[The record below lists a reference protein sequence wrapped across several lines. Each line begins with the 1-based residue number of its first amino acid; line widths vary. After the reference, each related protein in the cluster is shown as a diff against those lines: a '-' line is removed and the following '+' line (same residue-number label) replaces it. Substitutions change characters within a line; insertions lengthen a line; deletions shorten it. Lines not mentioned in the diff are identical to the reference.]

1 MTSESVT
8 FRNVTATPAAVLS
21 PGRRK
26 LVLAAVCLSLVLV
39 VAGTTMLNV
48 ALPDLARSLH
58 ATQSQQ
64 QWIVDAFSVALA
76 ALLLPS
82 GVLGDRYGRRTT
94 LLAGITLFGVTAALS
109 AFTTS
114 AGVLIGLRILSG
126 AGAALIMPGTLS
138 TITSVFPAEEKASAV
153 AVWSGFAGA
162 GAVIGLVGSG
172 AMLEQFWW
180 GSIFVVTAVLAGV
193 AVLATVLIVP
203 ATSDPAAPRVD
214 LPGSILSV
222 LAIGGLV
229 LGITEG
235 PERGWL
241 NPLTLGGLIGGS
253 LALVAFVLA
262 ALRADEPLLDP
273 RLFRHRGFSAGS
285 VSVFLQFLAM
295 MGFFF
300 IFLQYLQLVQGYGT
314 LKAALAVVPLAA
326 GMMPA
331 STAAAR
337 LARRYGGRYVGAA
350 GLAIT
355 AVGFLWLAQ
364 LTVTS
369 SYWPVL
375 YGMLLAGIGL
385 GLGMTPATNAIVE
398 SLPLAK
404 QGLASAVNDTSREMG
419 GAFGIAIIGSAFTA
433 GYRSHI
439 AGALHQ
445 LPAQVAGPAR
455 QAPAAA
461 LQIAG
466 RLGPTGRV
474 LAHQAKTAFLGG
486 QREALLIGAVAL
498 IVGVAFLLFRG
509 GARVVEAEAV
519 WDGLELE
526 LESARA

>member
-1 MTSESVT
+1 MTSESPS
-8 FRNVTATPAAVLS
+8 FRNATAVSAPILS
-21 PGRRK
+21 AGRRR

-64 QWIVDAFSVALA
+64 QWIVDAFAVALA
-76 ALLLPS
+76 ALLLPA

-94 LLAGITLFGVTAALS
+94 LLAGIGVFGVAAAAS

-114 AGVLIGLRILSG
+114 AGALIGLRILSG

-180 GSIFVVTAVLAGV
+180 GSIFIVTAALAAV
-193 AVLATVLIVP
+193 AMIATVAIVP
-203 ATSDPAAPRVD
+203 ATSDPDAPRVD
-214 LPGSILSV
+214 LTGSVLSV

-241 NPLTLGGLIGGS
+241 SPLTLAGLIGGAV
-253 LALVAFVLA
+253 ALVAFVA
-262 ALRADEPLLDP
+262 ASLRTDKPLLDP
-273 RLFRHRGFSAGS
+273 RLFRNRRFAAGT

-300 IFLQYLQLVQGYGT
+300 IMLQYLQLVLGFGT
-314 LKAALAVVPLAA
+314 LKAALAVVPLAV

-331 STAAAR
+331 SSAAAK
-337 LARRYGGRYVGAA
+337 LASRYGARYVGAA
-350 GLAIT
+350 GLAT
-355 AVGFLWLAQ
+355 SAGGLLWLSQ
-364 LTVTS
+364 LTVGS
-369 SYWPVL
+369 SYRPVL
-375 YGMLLAGIGL
+375 IGMVVTGIGL
-385 GLGMTPATNAIVE
+385 GLGMTPATNSIVE
-398 SLPLAK
+398 SLPLSK

-439 AGALHQ
+439 AAGIRQ
-445 LPAQVAGPAR
+445 LPAPLASTAK

-461 LQIAG
+461 LQVAG
-466 RLGPTGRV
+466 SLGPNGQTLVHHTRM
-474 LAHQAKTAFLGG
+474 AFMSG
-486 QREALLIGAVAL
+486 QRQALLIGAL
-498 IVGVAFLLFRG
+498 TLLVGVAFLLARG
-509 GARVVEAEAV
+509 GTPAVEEEPDWEDFDLDFEPV
-519 WDGLELE
+519 
-526 LESARA
+526 SA